1 MQVQNLYKHYHVKD
15 TVFKAVQD
23 ATVDFPANKIIALL
37 GPSGSG
43 KTTLLRLIAGLES
56 VTDGQIFFGGS
67 TSDAGTLYRMQALRM
82 IGTLHAVTLQTM
94 LHYVFMACHHTS
106 VYTSALLWSCM
117 LSCQAP
123 AIGMGNTANLLFLF
137 LRSLSK

>member
-1 MQVQNLYKHYHVKD
+1 MSHPTPSASVSVNHKVFSLALPYTIDWPVQVQNLYKNYHVKD

-67 TSDAGTLYRMQALRM
+67 TSDAGTLYRMQ
-82 IGTLHAVTLQTM
+82 G
-94 LHYVFMACHHTS
+94 S
-106 VYTSALLWSCM
+106 E
-117 LSCQAP
+117 
-123 AIGMGNTANLLFLF
+123 ND
-137 LRSLSK
+137 